1 MDQQQLTNLDPKLRE
16 AYERIMSAQQGQAPA
31 ATPPVQPAAV
41 PVAAPVQTAPIP
53 QNSVPSASVATAS
66 ASGADP
72 LDAMAHAVTRFTPT
86 SPAAAPVPSPEAPV
100 TPQEGPAAPAAPS
113 QIPTPQ
119 PVQEAYIPSAAQ
131 VNQTIAGEQ
140 IHAYVAQEVA
150 GAKKSIQIIQIMY
163 VTLGIVFFVIYSL
176 VWMKVFNIASPF

>member
-31 ATPPVQPAAV
+31 ATPPAQPV
-41 PVAAPVQTAPIP
+41 PVQAPVQSAPAP
-53 QNSVPSASVATAS
+53 QNSVPPPTVATIS
-66 ASGADP
+66 PYGADP
-72 LDAMAHAVTRFTPT
+72 LDAMAHAVTRFAPT
-86 SPAAAPVPSPEAPV
+86 SQTTVPAQSPEAPAI
-100 TPQEGPAAPAAPS
+100 PQEVPAAPAAPS
-113 QIPTPQ
+113 QVPSAQ
-119 PVQEAYIPSAAQ
+119 PVQETYTPSAAQ
-131 VNQTIAGEQ
+131 VNQSIAGEQ